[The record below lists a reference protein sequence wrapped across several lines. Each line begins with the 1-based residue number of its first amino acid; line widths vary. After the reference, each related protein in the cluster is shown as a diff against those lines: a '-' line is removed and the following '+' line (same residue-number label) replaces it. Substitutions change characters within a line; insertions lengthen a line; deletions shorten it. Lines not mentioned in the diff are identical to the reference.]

1 MEDARTRAIGIN
13 TRGFDSFRFASIR
26 FASRGRRAHHS
37 AAGAVYPRRRDGKGR
52 WKRVQGARAI
62 DREKE
67 GRATDERVVCRAKR
81 RENVEHGAEQVQRA
95 RGGED

>member
-1 MEDARTRAIGIN
+1 MEDARTRAIGRN
-13 TRGFDSFRFASIR
+13 ARGFDSFRFD
-26 FASRGRRAHHS
+26 SRRVARTTRAPRGGGCCLSTAEGRKRT
-37 AAGAVYPRRRDGKGR
+37 VEKGPGR
-52 WKRVQGARAI
+52 ARAI
-62 DREKE
+62 DGEEE